1 MCPQFCDLLVR
12 PLNKC
17 HLAVC
22 LSAPWAR
29 GQPEAQQP
37 AEGMR
42 APWAQPAR
50 APPPAPPGVP
60 RAAAEG
66 MAPSTFEWRGWSFN
80 APKGPILST
89 HDADSWTARL
99 GMALPEMVFG
109 ENKLEIHN
117 AAQGLEFSFKAYEA
131 LDACAREVDVQVSVA
146 QTWQANKEDLPEAQK
161 FDWTYS
167 TKYRGSTFKGGAHW
181 EPESTD
187 DKIDFESLKQRAGE
201 DILWSADVI
210 LFEDEL
216 HDHGTSKLT
225 VRVRVT
231 QSYFYVLQRAFIRVD
246 DMTIRLR
253 ETRLHHVFGREQSL
267 RQYTEREE
275 RYGTI
280 RQSCS
285 SKQLAEGML
294 DDPDL
299 LSPKLPVTLDVTEVS
314 TSTYHCLPI
323 AFCRYL
329 PIHASTCTYIPPPKS
344 TCRYKP
350 LHTSTRC

>member
-1 MCPQFCDLLVR
+1 
-12 PLNKC
+12 
-17 HLAVC
+17 
-22 LSAPWAR
+22 
-29 GQPEAQQP
+29 
-37 AEGMR
+37 MR
-42 APWAQPAR
+42 APWAQPVR
-50 APPPAPPGVP
+50 APQGAP

-66 MAPSTFEWRGWSFN
+66 MPPSTFEWRGWSFN

-99 GMALPEMVFG
+99 GMTLPEMVFG
-109 ENKLEIHN
+109 ENKLEIKN